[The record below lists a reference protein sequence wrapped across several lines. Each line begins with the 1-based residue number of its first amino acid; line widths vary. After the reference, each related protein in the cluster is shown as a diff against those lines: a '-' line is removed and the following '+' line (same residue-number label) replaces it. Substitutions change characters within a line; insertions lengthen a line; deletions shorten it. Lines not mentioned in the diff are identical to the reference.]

1 MTGLVPKITRI
12 KMEKTNH
19 LDRSKV
25 VQIILPVA
33 QILGIVLTLM
43 LAQVVRDQEA
53 LLRDPEQHQAQ
64 VVRDQEALL
73 RDPEQPQAQD
83 LLLGILLV
91 QILAVAL
98 VAPRVVAM
106 ALEAVAGLE
115 EDQETEEV
123 PVQELTP
130 EQRREELGLE
140 LTKEGTYRTVER
152 KVAPHRRKKSKK

>member
-1 MTGLVPKITRI
+1 MTGLVPKIMRI

-19 LDRSKV
+19 PDHSKV
-25 VQIILPVA
+25 AQIILLVA

-43 LAQVVRDQEA
+43 L
-53 LLRDPEQHQAQ
+53 AQ

-106 ALEAVAGLE
+106 ALEVVADLE